1 MTTETLT
8 LTSNAGMTTAPR
20 ITTRRVIASEW
31 IKFRTLRSN
40 WWLLGAVFT
49 AIVAFGL
56 ISAAAATG
64 DVSVDAGGPPL
75 AQGGD
80 PVSTVLSGAT
90 FSVLIV
96 AVLGVLVGAREYSS
110 GLIRV
115 TLAAVPSRLPVLAA
129 KLWVFIAVV
138 TPVVLAAVLVAFF
151 GGTAILSGAGQAS
164 AQWTDPGVLGAML
177 GTAGYL
183 VGIGLLGVCLGI
195 MFRGIAAGM
204 GTLIGGI
211 LFLPTLATSLLP
223 DSWDGVLKYLPS
235 NAGQAFT
242 SVADTGA
249 GLGYWSGVL
258 VFCAWVIAAVAG
270 AVWTLL
276 RRDA

>member
-1 MTTETLT
+1 MTTETLAVEVESG
-8 LTSNAGMTTAPR
+8 LSPAR
-20 ITTRRVIASEW
+20 KLTTRRVIASEW
-31 IKFRTLRSN
+31 IKFRTLRTN
-40 WWLLGAVFT
+40 WYLLGAVFV

-75 AQGGD
+75 AQGSD

-129 KLWVFIAVV
+129 KLWVFIAAA
-138 TPVVLAAVLVAFF
+138 TPVAVSAVVVAFL
-151 GGTAILSGAGQAS
+151 GGTSILSGAGQPS
-164 AQWTDPGVLGAML
+164 AQWSDPGVLGALL

-183 VGIGLLGVCLGI
+183 VGIGILGVCLGI
-195 MFRGIAAGM
+195 MFRSIAAGM
-204 GTLIGGI
+204 GLLIGGI

-223 DSWDGVLKYLPS
+223 ESWDGVLKYLPS

-242 SVADTGA
+242 SVSDAGA
-249 GLGYWSGVL
+249 SLGYWAGVL
-258 VFCAWVIAAVAG
+258 VFCAWVLAAVVG
-270 AVWTLL
+270 AAWSLT